1 MALNLSGT
9 SGITGAGIGTIGPS
23 GANVTGVGTFTQ
35 LQVDEYIRHVGDTNT
50 AIRFPTNDSIALET
64 GGTEKF
70 RVRDT
75 GFAEFRGASDLRV
88 TFGSQGTVGTNDS
101 NWVRGSGT
109 NFMYNAASTNHIW
122 EIGGTEKMRLDSAG
136 RLQVGV
142 DTGPGNSKLL
152 LAGPDSTNYITFKNT
167 TASDSSGA
175 RVSKII
181 FQGTQSGSE
190 VSDLV
195 HIAAM
200 HDGGSDDQQGAFRV
214 YVNDGN
220 DGSSPTER
228 FGIGQGGEY
237 RVNQS
242 IGSAGQVIKS
252 GGSSN
257 PVSWGYLV
265 QGDLFRM
272 NTGFTSGDTD
282 PVINWSRQAD
292 DMFSG
297 VPWTG
302 MSESSGVFT
311 FPETGIWLVTF
322 HRESY
327 LNGDDREVRVF
338 IRSTTD
344 GFSSDVENIA
354 EAATHCKHTSS
365 QNTHTSVETS
375 ALVDVTN
382 TSNVKVR
389 FRITSDN
396 SNTSIIGSS
405 TSNRTYA
412 QFIRLGDT

>member
-9 SGITGAGIGTIGPS
+9 SGIVGAGIGTIDAS
-23 GANVTGVGTFTQ
+23 GANVTGVGTFTSVSVSGGVDASSSTVTANQ
-35 LQVDEYIRHVGDTNT
+35 LTLSTDIVHSGDTDT
-50 AIRFPTNDSIALET
+50 KIRFPAADTISFET
-64 GGTEKF
+64 GGSEKA
-70 RVRDT
+70 RI
-75 GFAEFRGASDLRV
+75 
-88 TFGSQGTVGTNDS
+88 DS
-101 NWVRGSGT
+101 S
-109 NFMYNAASTNHIW
+109 
-122 EIGGTEKMRLDSAG
+122 G

-142 DTGPGNSKLL
+142 STGPGDSKLL

-200 HDGGSDDQQGAFRV
+200 HDGGGDDQQGAFRV

-252 GGSSN
+252 AGSLN

-272 NTGFTSGDTD
+272 NTGFTSADTD
-282 PVINWSRQAD
+282 PVVNWSRQAD

-354 EAATHCKHTSS
+354 EAATHCKGVNS

-396 SNTSIIGSS
+396 ASQSTIGSS